1 MNAQELR
8 AAAYAD
14 YIREEVYMKELSAQF
29 KKVKEVFIYPNDFGL
44 NVRTAT
50 LLFKSA
56 QFRTMPERNVPD
68 FNHLLTIDQE

>member
-1 MNAQELR
+1 MSASELR
-8 AAAYAD
+8 ATAYAD
-14 YIREEVYMKELSAQF
+14 YIREEVYVKELSTHF

-56 QFRTMPERNVPD
+56 QFRSMPERNVPD
-68 FNHLLTIDQE
+68 FNHLLTIE